1 MRRRRQKRRLVEAA
15 TSASRSGKYAAQNRK
30 SVCAMVFHA
39 WLIKLNPTPPVL
51 LRAFHVHAHVS
62 SRRRERYIRDE
73 SSTNTGRRIEY
84 SEKLKSPKR
93 DSKRMAGES
102 AHRVDLVFV
111 VDGLRLGTRADVAD
125 ETDERVAASAVS
137 LMRDPRSLMKR

>member
-1 MRRRRQKRRLVEAA
+1 
-15 TSASRSGKYAAQNRK
+15 
-30 SVCAMVFHA
+30 
-39 WLIKLNPTPPVL
+39 
-51 LRAFHVHAHVS
+51 
-62 SRRRERYIRDE
+62 
-73 SSTNTGRRIEY
+73 
-84 SEKLKSPKR
+84 
-93 DSKRMAGES
+93 MAGES